1 MELAGRRSP
10 QPEGFREHIIWAT
23 LEALAEEG
31 QLDNAESV
39 LSAVPEHSISPTA
52 VPVFQSKVAL
62 LRSNRDQALL
72 QADQALR
79 IVDHSTPP
87 EDVRLLGLL
96 LSELGKH
103 KDALPIWQ
111 RLASR
116 TLLTTD
122 TRRLID
128 CAARLQRDDVILE
141 VCGDLRRA
149 GVEDPELVSY
159 EASIL
164 QTYDPEGAA
173 SVLQHYVAKHPEDR
187 AARLHL
193 SALGLQLHR
202 EDLVTVAKEAIPLPS
217 EVPSRNLAARSACD
231 GRSK

>member
-1 MELAGRRSP
+1 MAP
-10 QPEGFREHIIWAT
+10 
-23 LEALAEEG
+23 
-31 QLDNAESV
+31 
-39 LSAVPEHSISPTA
+39 
-52 VPVFQSKVAL
+52 
-62 LRSNRDQALL
+62 
-72 QADQALR
+72 
-79 IVDHSTPP
+79 STRP

-96 LSELGKH
+96 LSELGRH

-116 TLLTTD
+116 NLLTTD

-128 CAARLQRDDVILE
+128 CAARLGRDDVILE

-164 QTYDPEGAA
+164 QPYDPEGAA
-173 SVLQHYVAKHPEDR
+173 SVLQRYVAKHPEDR

-193 SALGLQLHR
+193 SALGLQLHK
-202 EDLVTVAKEAIPLPS
+202 EDLVAVAKEAIPTPS
-217 EVPSRNLAARSACD
+217 EVPSRNWPLVVRVMAEVSSPENILRYAYKLLREQFSEPDPIGRTWRRFCQWSTGRYSPAQARWPRHSRFIRRRRH
-231 GRSK
+231 RSRALVRDRRKSRA